1 MATVDAVNSSTSSSS
16 SKTAAAASA
25 SANLNYNDFLQLLIA
40 QMQNQD
46 PTDPMDASQQI
57 SQLASFSQVEQ
68 QIQTNSHLETVLQ
81 NQWISQASDY
91 IGKQIMSADGKTTG
105 TIKEVTVYTDGIIAQ
120 TDAGDKILIQAGVTI
135 APAGT
140 TIDPPATSSDS
151 CDLDGTCGFR
161 SGCRRRHGR
170 RSGDRPDPGAHPGAG
185 SDLDLRAEDRRRHGH
200 DRHLGTVRRRADFDL
215 HQSRLLPHPIGFLR

>member
-1 MATVDAVNSSTSSSS
+1 MAAVDAVNGASNSSSSSS
-16 SKTAAAASA
+16 SKNAAQAAA

-40 QMQNQD
+40 QMKNQD
-46 PTDPMDASQQI
+46 PTQPMDASQQI

-105 TIKEVTVYTDGIIAQ
+105 TIKEVTVYTDGVIAQ

-140 TIDPPATSSDS
+140 TIDTPPASSDS
-151 CDLDGTCGFR
+151 SDNDSSN
-161 SGCRRRHGR
+161 SG
-170 RSGDRPDPGAHPGAG
+170 S
-185 SDLDLRAEDRRRHGH
+185 
-200 DRHLGTVRRRADFDL
+200 
-215 HQSRLLPHPIGFLR
+215 

>member
-1 MATVDAVNSSTSSSS
+1 MAAVDAVNSSTGSSSG
-16 SKTAAAASA
+16 TAAQGAAAAGA

-81 NQWISQASDY
+81 SQWISQASDY

-140 TIDPPATSSDS
+140 AIDTPPSSGDSSGSDS
-151 CDLDGTCGFR
+151 SGTDPT
-161 SGCRRRHGR
+161 SG
-170 RSGDRPDPGAHPGAG
+170 S
-185 SDLDLRAEDRRRHGH
+185 
-200 DRHLGTVRRRADFDL
+200 
-215 HQSRLLPHPIGFLR
+215 

>member
-1 MATVDAVNSSTSSSS
+1 MAAVDPVNNSSSS
-16 SKTAAAASA
+16 SSSSSSQNAASAAASA
-25 SANLNYNDFLQLLIA
+25 SLNYNDFLQLLIA
-40 QMQNQD
+40 QMKNQD
-46 PTDPMDASQQI
+46 PTEPMDASAQI

-135 APAGT
+135 APPGT
-140 TIDPPATSSDS
+140 VIDTPPASSDNS
-151 CDLDGTCGFR
+151 SDDS
-161 SGCRRRHGR
+161 SG
-170 RSGDRPDPGAHPGAG
+170 S
-185 SDLDLRAEDRRRHGH
+185 
-200 DRHLGTVRRRADFDL
+200 
-215 HQSRLLPHPIGFLR
+215 

>member
-1 MATVDAVNSSTSSSS
+1 MAAVDAVNSSTDTSS
-16 SKTAAAASA
+16 TATKNAASA
-25 SANLNYNDFLQLLIA
+25 SASASLNYNDFLQLLIA
-40 QMQNQD
+40 QMKNQD

-91 IGKQIMSADGKTTG
+91 IGKEIMSADGKTTG
-105 TIKEVTVYTDGIIAQ
+105 TIKQVSVYTDGVIAE

-140 TIDPPATSSDS
+140 TIDTTATSSDS
-151 CDLDGTCGFR
+151 SSSDSST
-161 SGCRRRHGR
+161 SG
-170 RSGDRPDPGAHPGAG
+170 S
-185 SDLDLRAEDRRRHGH
+185 
-200 DRHLGTVRRRADFDL
+200 
-215 HQSRLLPHPIGFLR
+215 